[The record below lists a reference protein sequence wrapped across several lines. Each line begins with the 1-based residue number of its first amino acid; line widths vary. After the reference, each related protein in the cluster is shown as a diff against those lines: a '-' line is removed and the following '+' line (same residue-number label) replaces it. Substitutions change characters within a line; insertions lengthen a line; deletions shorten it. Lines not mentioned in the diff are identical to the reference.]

1 MSETF
6 DRQPALRDLL
16 GLIEMMLSRN
26 SSIAGRSPHPRE
38 LKERPAIFDARMN
51 CPDKE
56 PASPAPSVKV
66 CAWVTPVPSSF
77 VVTARRRRCR
87 QNRRISGRQ
96 GGEPQSSRRSITPIG
111 IRTVKASFR
120 LQHGRIRTVA
130 QSPLVFPLATERPF
144 EGFQPGVGP
153 IQIRPVRP
161 RHSPARFL
169 NSGRRL
175 HIRPKA
181 PASSAAHPQR

>member
-77 VVTARRRRCR
+77 APHGVVEEFPAARVA
-87 QNRRISGRQ
+87 NL
-96 GGEPQSSRRSITPIG
+96 
-111 IRTVKASFR
+111 KA
-120 LQHGRIRTVA
+120 
-130 QSPLVFPLATERPF
+130 
-144 EGFQPGVGP
+144 PGVP
-153 IQIRPVRP
+153 
-161 RHSPARFL
+161 L
-169 NSGRRL
+169 RRL
-175 HIRPKA
+175 A
-181 PASSAAHPQR
+181 FEL